1 MHIQIAID
9 VIYIMGHL
17 YYSIQIYH
25 VWEGY
30 VFRVKH
36 HDFTSKNHIFS
47 NCGGRREHFGGISC
61 EKSRFYAKKSYF
73 FQF

>member
-1 MHIQIAID
+1 MTFCILRKEKLTFWGGMHIQIAID

-30 VFRVKH
+30 LRKIPVETK
-36 HDFTSKNHIFS
+36 IFPS
-47 NCGGRREHFGGISC
+47 RMVSISGDYISI
-61 EKSRFYAKKSYF
+61 KD
-73 FQF
+73 